1 LDGGALSNSEKEKTA
16 STNGEAGGHATQSTA
31 SQIIDVN
38 TGIGFLDH
46 VSHVFTTWSDERC
59 SMLWRNMQAG
69 HLVFV
74 VKETSTSMITTPPKT
89 VDWRWGQHSNKPLDK

>member
-1 LDGGALSNSEKEKTA
+1 MDGGALSNSEKEKNA

-46 VSHVFTTWSDERC
+46 VNHAFTTWLTKDVPC
-59 SMLWRNMQAG
+59 SSETCR
-69 HLVFV
+69 LV
-74 VKETSTSMITTPPKT
+74 T
-89 VDWRWGQHSNKPLDK
+89 